1 LTFDS
6 KLATFKE
13 NMLNGHSKITMY
25 EVAKRSGWKEPA
37 VLIWRDAAKHVRPS
51 FVQTLYKESG
61 PICELDFSG
70 IETADG
76 SFLDELIVT
85 ELKKIDQGKTDK
97 RFMYMS
103 HLNDVT
109 LFNADLVFGKK
120 RPSDEKYY
128 MLVNSGGGKWQ
139 LLCEGLEASL
149 KETLTF
155 LMAEKQITSN
165 DVAKKFKLSIAA
177 ASVRLKGLYNLR
189 LAQRTEET
197 TSTGKEF
204 AYKALF

>member
-1 LTFDS
+1 
-6 KLATFKE
+6 
-13 NMLNGHSKITMY
+13 MLNGYSKINMF
-25 EVAKRSGWKEPA
+25 EIAKRSGWKEPA

-51 FVQTLYKESG
+51 FVQTLYMESG

-76 SFLDELIVT
+76 SFLDELLIT
-85 ELKKIDQGKTDK
+85 ELKKIDQGKADRK
-97 RFMYMS
+97 FMYMS
-103 HLNDVT
+103 NLSDVT
-109 LFNADLVFGKK
+109 LFNADLVFSKK
-120 RPSDEKYY
+120 RSSNEKYY
-128 MLVNSGGGKWQ
+128 MLVDLSGGRWR

-149 KETLTF
+149 KETFTF
-155 LMAEKQITSN
+155 LMAKKQITSN

-189 LAQRTEET
+189 LVYRTEET

-204 AYKALF
+204 VYKALF